1 MKRLIAVLLALSM
14 AFYVAPVSAL
24 AASDDSLAQT
34 ITVNSQPDAD
44 LVQAIASDPFLTA
57 QANSASQGQ
66 NATVD
71 TSNVSMEATN
81 SFGKLLLNG
90 MDEENGSNFSSDNRI
105 TSIVLNGRTATVKYL
120 VEEDADLV
128 VGIYADDAEEQMVAS
143 GTVAVTK
150 TTDGTATVTITG
162 DIPEYYVI
170 KGYLFDKAEHA
181 PLCDPFIDTVSTKAH
196 VDVENATVDD
206 FPEDRVVN
214 LDTDNK
220 TNFVVVNNEVEL
232 VKNEGSLL
240 GKNEVSSYDTS
251 NEVYTISNA
260 SEEIRGLKAGQI
272 LVYEYEEGNLLIV
285 RPEQVEVNGDT
296 VTIYGDKNL
305 ELIDAFE
312 MIKIDVSAD
321 TDDLIYEGEEYQESD
336 DDSEFED
343 WNNIEETNVWQG
355 EGHPKSN
362 PIPLKV
368 KATEKNGIAVSLTG
382 KMTIDTDFAYY
393 VTWDYQFVQMVTTTH
408 ITEGK
413 LVVEAGN
420 KPLDKDDVVQKELHG
435 LKFPFP
441 WGALK
446 ITPVIEVGVA
456 GKGTINFESTVIKGT
471 EYVHK
476 GLLQFEKNELGKAPE
491 FDIKSANV
499 TGELSASVS
508 FKTEACAIGMFDVY
522 LVEVGLQLRFT
533 WTGVFSPNILDSTG
547 DTEDS
552 IHLCKVCIKV
562 TPKAKIEMGFVGKFL
577 ECEKLSFE
585 IMWPIAETT
594 GDEKYISVTYKDIG
608 FGECPHR
615 QYRVDITFDGNN
627 GEGHQVYESNPYL
640 SSEKTLLGTLD
651 REGKL
656 KAYLEPASGYKVS
669 TTINGTEYQS
679 DTFTVRHEPTSVTF
693 GPGKKEPEPDK
704 PEPDTPEGTVA
715 SGKCGD
721 NLTWVL
727 TSDGTLTISG
737 TGTMY
742 NYDSWRTTAPW
753 KNYTVSK
760 AIIKDGVTSIGD
772 CAFFG
777 NKNLGEVSISSS
789 VLKIGQSAFRECSR
803 LSVITIPEGVEVID
817 GWAFEYCYDLFEVNL
832 PNSLMDLGTGAFQG
846 CSSLAKIE
854 IPKGITV
861 LKKDVFQSCRSLN
874 EVVIPENITEI
885 GENTFFEC
893 RGVTKVKFS
902 STLKKIGD
910 AAFANCTSLSEA
922 KIPYGVT
929 QIDRSAFNNC
939 ALTEAEIPDSVVTM
953 GEYVFAN
960 CKYLTK
966 IKLSA
971 SMEKIPNGLVNS
983 CAIEEFVVPKWITS
997 IGKYAFG
1004 GCKKLE
1010 KITIPDS
1017 VTSIGEGAFNY
1028 CTSLTEFTIPSG
1040 VTIVDRETFKGCS
1053 NLKNVVIPESIVKID
1068 WEAFADCTA
1077 LDNVV
1082 LPNGLTALPISAFSG
1097 CRSLKQIS
1105 LPESLQKIGAY
1116 AFTSCKSLENIEIPN
1131 GVEQIDYQAFAG
1143 SGIKSITLPESV
1155 TYLGDGAFVN
1165 CQQLQTAKLSSAL
1178 TQIGES
1184 TFSGCDNL
1192 EQISNFENITTI
1204 KKYAFK
1210 GCKGLLKMEIPEN
1223 VQTIGMNAYEGC
1235 SILKTVIIPV
1245 SVTEIQKNAFKDC
1258 LSLKEINYTGTK
1270 AQWKAIEVAEN
1281 EKLLSCTIHCTD
1293 GDILPESENSV
1304 TTGKTDT
1311 SGNTLHAVFNG
1322 LTAGEDYAVIV
1333 SKSST
1338 NPFDANNLI
1347 YVNQKTAGTGGVLDV
1362 PFTSSESGAVYVVA
1376 CRRGNETQ
1384 VKTKYKVTL
1393 KDYGGTSDG
1402 DVSKEYEVGAT
1413 VRATYKM
1420 DPLDGRTFKC
1430 WRVVEGDIT
1439 IENPESKA
1447 ITFTMP
1453 AHDVVI
1459 EVIYNPA
1466 KPSTK
1471 PSDSGSS
1478 STTTK
1483 QDDGGGAIIA
1493 VVLIGGAAIAAVTAG
1508 VILMMPVE
1516 VSGVAQLGDGNVL
1529 ANANVQLMKD
1539 GQQVAQTT
1547 TDESGRFALEVKR
1560 GEYQL
1565 NVITTNPETGEQIV
1579 RTTSIKAPAKNT
1591 SFVF

>member
-24 AASDDSLAQT
+24 ATSDDSLAQT

-44 LVQAIASDPFLTA
+44 LVQAIASDPFLT
-57 QANSASQGQ
+57 QANPASQEQ

-105 TSIVLNGRTATVKYL
+105 TSIVLNGRNATVKYL

-150 TTDGTATVTITG
+150 TTDGTATVAITG

-181 PLCDPFIDTVSTKAH
+181 PLCDAFVDTVGTKAH

-206 FPEDRVVN
+206 FPEERVVN

-220 TNFVVVNNEVEL
+220 TNFVVVNNGVEL

-336 DDSEFED
+336 DGSEFED

-355 EGHPKSN
+355 EGHPESN

-522 LVEVGLQLRFT
+522 LVEAGLQLKFT

-615 QYRVDITFDGNN
+615 QYRVDITFDGND

-651 REGKL
+651 RKGKL

-704 PEPDTPEGTVA
+704 PENIVA

-727 TSDGTLTISG
+727 TNDGTLTISG
-737 TGTMY
+737 TGTMT
-742 NYDSWRTTAPW
+742 NYYGASAPW
-753 KNYTVSK
+753 WDYRENITSV
-760 AIIKDGVTSIGD
+760 IMREGVMTIGD
-772 CAFFG
+772 CTFYGCNRLENVEVPETVTRIGRLAFG
-777 NKNLGEVSISSS
+777 YCRALTGIEIPSAVRNIGEE
-789 VLKIGQSAFRECSR
+789 AFEACNS
-803 LSVITIPEGVEVID
+803 LADITIPLGVEKIEQR
-817 GWAFEYCYDLFEVNL
+817 AFE
-832 PNSLMDLGTGAFQG
+832 G
-846 CSSLAKIE
+846 
-854 IPKGITV
+854 
-861 LKKDVFQSCRSLN
+861 
-874 EVVIPENITEI
+874 
-885 GENTFFEC
+885 
-893 RGVTKVKFS
+893 
-902 STLKKIGD
+902 
-910 AAFANCTSLSEA
+910 CTSLI
-922 KIPYGVT
+922 KIV
-929 QIDRSAFNNC
+929 
-939 ALTEAEIPDSVVTM
+939 IPS
-953 GEYVFAN
+953 
-960 CKYLTK
+960 
-966 IKLSA
+966 
-971 SMEKIPNGLVNS
+971 
-983 CAIEEFVVPKWITS
+983 
-997 IGKYAFG
+997 
-1004 GCKKLE
+1004 
-1010 KITIPDS
+1010 S
-1017 VTSIGEGAFNY
+1017 VTSIEGAAFAFCEY
-1028 CTSLTEFTIPSG
+1028 LTE
-1040 VTIVDRETFKGCS
+1040 
-1053 NLKNVVIPESIVKID
+1053 
-1068 WEAFADCTA
+1068 
-1077 LDNVV
+1077 
-1082 LPNGLTALPISAFSG
+1082 
-1097 CRSLKQIS
+1097 
-1105 LPESLQKIGAY
+1105 
-1116 AFTSCKSLENIEIPN
+1116 
-1131 GVEQIDYQAFAG
+1131 
-1143 SGIKSITLPESV
+1143 ITMPLSV
-1155 TYLGDGAFVN
+1155 TSIKGAAFYN
-1165 CQQLQTAKLSSAL
+1165 CKR
-1178 TQIGES
+1178 
-1184 TFSGCDNL
+1184 
-1192 EQISNFENITTI
+1192 
-1204 KKYAFK
+1204 
-1210 GCKGLLKMEIPEN
+1210 LKD
-1223 VQTIGMNAYEGC
+1223 VFY
-1235 SILKTVIIPV
+1235 V
-1245 SVTEIQKNAFKDC
+1245 
-1258 LSLKEINYTGTK
+1258 GTK
-1270 AQWKAIEVAEN
+1270 YQWKAIEVNNREN
-1281 EKLLSCTIHCTD
+1281 KALIESTIHCTD

-1393 KDYGGTSDG
+1393 KDYGGTSAG

-1413 VRATYKM
+1413 VRATYTT

-1439 IENPESKA
+1439 IENPESKV

-1453 AHDVVI
+1453 AHDVAI

-1483 QDDGGGAIIA
+1483 QDDGGGAIVA

-1516 VSGVAQLGDGNVL
+1516 VSGVAQLDDGTVL
-1529 ANANVQLMKD
+1529 ANVTVQLMKD
-1539 GQQVAQTT
+1539 GKLAAQTM
-1547 TDESGRFALEVKR
+1547 TDESGHFALEVKR
-1560 GEYQL
+1560 GEYTL
-1565 NVITTNPETGEQIV
+1565 NMITTHPETGEQIV
-1579 RTTSIKAPAKNT
+1579 RTASIKAPMKNT

>member
-24 AASDDSLAQT
+24 AASDDSLVQT

-57 QANSASQGQ
+57 QANSAPQGQ

-105 TSIVLNGRTATVKYL
+105 ISVKLNGKTATVKYL

-143 GTVAVTK
+143 GTVTVTK

-721 NLTWVL
+721 NLTWTL
-727 TSDGTLTISG
+727 TGGGTLTIDG
-737 TGTMY
+737 TGEMY
-742 NYDSWRTTAPW
+742 DYSTFGDSGIDISNIPPWTTY
-753 KNYTVSK
+753 KLYKDFGLEDITVK
-760 AIIKDGVTSIGD
+760 KI
-772 CAFFG
+772 
-777 NKNLGEVSISSS
+777 
-789 VLKIGQSAFRECSR
+789 VLH
-803 LSVITIPEGVEVID
+803 D
-817 GWAFEYCYDLFEVNL
+817 
-832 PNSLMDLGTGAFQG
+832 
-846 CSSLAKIE
+846 
-854 IPKGITV
+854 GITY
-861 LKKDVFQSCRSLN
+861 
-874 EVVIPENITEI
+874 I
-885 GENTFFEC
+885 GELALYITDAEE
-893 RGVTKVKFS
+893 VTVPGS
-902 STLKKIGD
+902 VKKIGD
-910 AAFANCTSLSEA
+910 WAFSQNHSL
-922 KIPYGVT
+922 KKVT
-929 QIDRSAFNNC
+929 F
-939 ALTEAEIPDSVVTM
+939 E
-953 GEYVFAN
+953 
-960 CKYLTK
+960 
-966 IKLSA
+966 
-971 SMEKIPNGLVNS
+971 NGL
-983 CAIEEFVVPKWITS
+983 TS
-997 IGKYAFG
+997 IGMFAFSSCENLEELSFPETLEEIDTAAFTG
-1004 GCKKLE
+1004 CTGLKKVTLPKNLKSIAMQAFVGAVFTEVTIPGSVSDTGFMSFYGCKNLE
-1010 KITIPDS
+1010 S
-1017 VTSIGEGAFNY
+1017 VILSD
-1028 CTSLTEFTIPSG
+1028 G
-1040 VTIVDRETFKGCS
+1040 VTKISDSFGEC
-1053 NLKNVVIPESIVKID
+1053 NLK
-1068 WEAFADCTA
+1068 
-1077 LDNVV
+1077 
-1082 LPNGLTALPISAFSG
+1082 
-1097 CRSLKQIS
+1097 R
-1105 LPESLQKIGAY
+1105 
-1116 AFTSCKSLENIEIPN
+1116 IEIP
-1131 GVEQIDYQAFAG
+1131 
-1143 SGIKSITLPESV
+1143 TSV
-1155 TYLGDGAFVN
+1155 T
-1165 CQQLQTAKLSSAL
+1165 
-1178 TQIGES
+1178 
-1184 TFSGCDNL
+1184 
-1192 EQISNFENITTI
+1192 
-1204 KKYAFK
+1204 
-1210 GCKGLLKMEIPEN
+1210 
-1223 VQTIGMNAYEGC
+1223 TIGLA
-1235 SILKTVIIPV
+1235 
-1245 SVTEIQKNAFKDC
+1245 AFQEC
-1258 LSLKEINYTGTK
+1258 LTLEEVYYQGSKE
-1270 AQWKAIEVAEN
+1270 QWKAITISQSGN
-1281 EKLLSCTIHCTD
+1281 EPLLSCIIHCTD

-1338 NPFDANNLI
+1338 NPFDANDLI
-1347 YVNQKTAGTGGVLDV
+1347 YINQKTAGTGGVLDV
-1362 PFTSSESGAVYVVA
+1362 PFTSNESGAVYVVA
-1376 CRRGNETQ
+1376 CRRGNENQTETT
-1384 VKTKYKVTL
+1384 TKYKMTVWSKNYTGEVVETYIPGH
-1393 KDYGGTSDG
+1393 KIYIKTNSD
-1402 DVSKEYEVGAT
+1402 
-1413 VRATYKM
+1413 
-1420 DPLDGRTFKC
+1420 DGNGNKFKC
-1430 WRVVEGDIT
+1430 WRVVKGDVTLDDPTSPNTSFIM
-1439 IENPESKA
+1439 PE
-1447 ITFTMP
+1447 
-1453 AHDVVI
+1453 HDVEFEIVF
-1459 EVIYNPA
+1459 YDGNPN
-1466 KPSTK
+1466 
-1471 PSDSGSS
+1471 SS
-1478 STTTK
+1478 SSSSNNN
-1483 QDDGGGAIIA
+1483 DGGGAIIA

-1529 ANANVQLMKD
+1529 ANAEVQLMKD

-1547 TDESGRFALEVKR
+1547 TDESGHFAMEVKR

-1565 NVITTNPETGEQIV
+1565 NVITTNPETGEQVV